1 MKEMETTITEK
12 NQMIETLIENNK
24 LNENFAQNSSKLL
37 NTIRDKVLNI
47 LGNKNQNNNSSI
59 DSKLWPQFN
68 SNQLK
73 EWIDFEFDSNILD
86 DIPLN
91 GSNKSEEM
99 EKLKQ
104 NIAELMKENVLL
116 KRDLSEKES
125 IINDKNRSIDHLK
138 TENETNLKKIIV
150 LNNDLDII
158 KEKVRCSESVNREL
172 KNIIDKT
179 NEKTI
184 STQNFDSLRLENAS
198 LKESLAIKEEMIDK
212 LSAKYARNRKVWE
225 ENDRKA
231 TQEIKKL
238 DDMVDH
244 VIDTLKA
251 LPDNFKNTEPI
262 QELLEV
268 LSEESEVQNK

>member
-104 NIAELMKENVLL
+104 NILELMKENVLL